1 MKRNL
6 FFILFAL
13 FCLNVFPQQVPQFS
27 QNMFNKLANNPG
39 FAGSR
44 DAISTTVL
52 QRSQWMGFGEDPTRT
67 LNLSADAPISLIHGG
82 VGLNISSDQIAQYNN
97 LHLQASYAYTS
108 DLGPGQ
114 LGVGISFGIFQ
125 SGFDASKVKAA
136 DQNDPAIP
144 PSTSGSVFDIGGGLY
159 YNTEDVYLGISSAH
173 ITEPTVE
180 YDNGSDFSLER
191 HYFLIAG
198 YYYFINPNLSL
209 NPSIYLKSDG
219 ATSQLDINS
228 NLIYDNK
235 IWGGLSYRHGE
246 SKNENGDI
254 SIRPEI
260 VVLTGMNITSDLKF
274 GIAYDIVTSGIKNNS
289 LEFMLGYD
297 FKIKTDK
304 DPTRYKNPRFL

>member
-6 FFILFAL
+6 FLILFV
-13 FCLNVFPQQVPQFS
+13 FCSLTVLPQQVPQFS
-27 QNMFNKLANNPG
+27 QNMFNKLANNAG

-52 QRSQWMGFGEDPTRT
+52 QRSQWMGFGDKNITT
-67 LNLSADAPISLIHGG
+67 LNLSADAPISLLHGG
-82 VGLNISSDQIAQYNN
+82 VGINISSDQIGFNN
-97 LHLQASYAYTS
+97 FLDLKASYAYTTN
-108 DLGPGQ
+108 LGSGQ
-114 LGVGISFGIFQ
+114 LGIGLSFGIFQ
-125 SGFDASKVKAA
+125 SVFDDEGLKAENT
-136 DQNDPAIP
+136 NDPAIP
-144 PSTSGSVFDIGGGLY
+144 VSSSGSVFDLGGGLY
-159 YNTEDVYLGISSAH
+159 YNTEDVYIGLSTMH
-173 ITEPTVE
+173 LTEPTLE
-180 YDNGSDFSLER
+180 YENGTEYSLER

-228 NLIYDNK
+228 NIIYDNK
-235 IWGGLSYRHGE
+235 IWGGLSYRHA
-246 SKNENGDI
+246 ENLSEGG
-254 SIRPEI
+254 PEL

-274 GIAYDIVTSGIKNNS
+274 GLAYDIVLSSIGNNS